1 VRLFLVDTKAL
12 CANIKMLI
20 SDVDGVLTDGSIYKG
35 ANGEELKRFNVTDGA
50 GSAIARV
57 AGLKLALISG
67 RHSEATSIRA
77 AEMKIKEVYNG
88 TLDKRGP
95 YNEIKAKHGLSDN
108 EIAYIGDDLIDLVI
122 MEQVAVPIAVANAY
136 PLVKD
141 TAIHITEKSGGE
153 GAFREALEWILIQQ
167 GRLEEVLLALRDEV
181 QNPPKSDPYH

>member
-1 VRLFLVDTKAL
+1 MRLFLADTKAL

-122 MEQVAVPIAVANAY
+122 MEQVAVPIAVANCVSVGQRY
-136 PLVKD
+136 RHSHNR
-141 TAIHITEKSGGE
+141 TIRRRRR
-153 GAFREALEWILIQQ
+153 FQ
-167 GRLEEVLLALRDEV
+167 GSIGVDCYTTRSA
-181 QNPPKSDPYH
+181 